1 MADPVSRFEFDSLVH
16 RIETMDARG
25 TSGAASFQVR
35 LEAVE
40 RDLKELRVQAAEE
53 KKQRAADRRWL
64 IGAVFGAIATVAAVV
79 SLLATYVF
87 HVH

>member
-1 MADPVSRFEFDSLVH
+1 MADPVSRFEFDALAH
-16 RIETMDARG
+16 RIDTMDARG
-25 TSGAASFQVR
+25 TAGAGSFQVR

-40 RDLKELRVQAAEE
+40 RDLAALRAQTAAE
-53 KKQRAADRRWL
+53 KHQRAADRRWL
-64 IGAVFGAIATVAAVV
+64 IGAVFGAVATIAAVV